1 MVNPK
6 LAALKLMTRACAS
19 RSLAVLRCPDDRR
32 QFEPAPGETGLAVQF
47 SYCAE
52 MNSDPSQPASIVA
65 ADLNLNDL
73 VYYPDTADAASWV
86 PEDRCGHG
94 AGRGQALLA
103 DGSTHRLTDSTLR
116 QTLAAALRA
125 SDWDHLGFS
134 CPEKIGVVLP

>member
-6 LAALKLMTRACAS
+6 LAALKLMTRVCAS

-32 QFEPAPGETGLAVQF
+32 QFEPVPGETGRAVQF

-73 VYYPDTADAASWV
+73 VYYPDPADAASWV
-86 PEDRCGHG
+86 PEEPRTRKCFVASESGSSCIPQNNLSG
-94 AGRGQALLA
+94 GGRSPGGG
-103 DGSTHRLTDSTLR
+103 GSGGV
-116 QTLAAALRA
+116 A
-125 SDWDHLGFS
+125 SA
-134 CPEKIGVVLP
+134 CCVMV